1 MKRIYIFLIFL
12 VALSSC
18 RNSVSY
24 EVSEPVYQIGDN
36 IEWAQKN
43 YIDTGWAK
51 ERGITG
57 AQIFWARCRVVINNR
72 INGQEHLGVMIHSF
86 GAYEAYWDGVFIGR
100 NGQIA
105 NGTNK
110 EIPGTEGN
118 NFMVPDSLAKTG
130 EHFIALRTTQTF
142 KEDLQRGVGAKVEN
156 YKELLKMPLMIASF
170 MNLMAGA
177 FLIAAVY
184 YFFLYINSRR
194 KEYPILIFGIIC
206 LLFFSLLVGEYIK
219 FYIEIPYDYFYVR
232 LEFIGWLTFLIAFL
246 VPLYFTLQFSFRHK
260 KPLLILLLMS
270 LVAVYVINYHHYD
283 DTARYYSYAMWFAA
297 LIIVANA
304 IIKSEKGGLIVFIGL
319 IASAVVNY
327 FLLYDFGLF
336 ISFMIIVLCMLYLHT
351 IRARA
356 IEEEY
361 RASLL
366 LSSRLQLELLKKN
379 IQPHFIRNTL
389 TSLIDWVEESPKQGV
404 EFIQAL
410 AEEFDILNEI
420 AEATLIPVRQEIEL
434 CKKHLSIMQ
443 FRKELRYEWSE
454 EGIDEHEQIPPAIL
468 HTILENGITHSIAP
482 AGGSIKFRL
491 HFERTGHYKMYS
503 LETSAENRPEINH
516 RNGGTGFRYIRARL
530 TESYGD
536 RWEFHSAATGT
547 GWLTTIKIFN

>member
-1 MKRIYIFLIFL
+1 MKKMYLFLIFL
-12 VALSSC
+12 IALSSC
-18 RNSVSY
+18 RNTVSY
-24 EVSEPVYQIGDN
+24 EESEPVYHIGDN
-36 IEWAQKN
+36 MEWAQKN

-51 ERGITG
+51 EREITG
-57 AQIFWARCRVVINNR
+57 TQIFWVRYPLVIGDR
-72 INGQEHLGVMIHSF
+72 INGQEHLGVRIHSF

-100 NGQIA
+100 NGRIA

-110 EIPGTEGN
+110 EIPGTEAAN
-118 NFMVPDSLAKTG
+118 YMVPDSLAKKG
-130 EHFIALRTTQTF
+130 EHLIALRTTQTF
-142 KEDLQRGVGAKVEN
+142 KKDLQRSVGVKLEN
-156 YKELLKMPLMIASF
+156 YKELLEVSLIIASY

-177 FLIAAVY
+177 FFIAAVY

-206 LLFFSLLVGEYIK
+206 LLFFALLMCEYVK
-219 FYIEIPYDYFYVR
+219 FYIDIPYNYFYTR

-246 VPLYFTLQFSFRHK
+246 VPLYFTLQFSFRQK

-270 LVAVYVINYHHYD
+270 LVAVYIFNYHHYD
-283 DTARYYSYAMWFAA
+283 DTARYYSYAMWLAA

-304 IIKSEKGGLIVFIGL
+304 IVKAEKGGLIVFAGL

-351 IRARA
+351 IRARV

-366 LSSRLQLELLKKN
+366 LSSRLQLDLLKKN

-389 TSLIDWVEESPKQGV
+389 TSLIDWVEESPKQGA
-404 EFIQAL
+404 EFIRAL
-410 AEEFDILNEI
+410 AEEFDIMNEI
-420 AEATLIPVRQEIEL
+420 AEATLIPVRQEIEF

-443 FRKELRYEWSE
+443 FRKELHYEWSE
-454 EGIDEHEQIPPAIL
+454 EGIDEKEEIPPAIL

-482 AGGSIKFRL
+482 AGGSIKFSMR
-491 HFERTGHYKMYS
+491 FERTGHYKMYT
-503 LETSAENRPEINH
+503 LETFAENRPEIYG

-530 TESYGD
+530 TESYDG
-536 RWEFHSAATGT
+536 RWEFHSAATDT